1 MRKQIGTRMQAVFA
15 AFLVALAVTI
25 LPDDAAR
32 AANDCIAAPN
42 SEAPQ
47 GSHWYY
53 RIDRVKQRKCWY
65 FRPQG
70 QKVRN
75 AEPQV
80 KPAKRLPAPVGAET
94 AGDGRIPPTQV
105 VQPPQK
111 APPATTGSVRQQGS
125 VEGTSFTMSRSSSS
139 QPAGTIEQPG
149 AAMSAP
155 AAQDQLQGRASTET
169 KVAHDTTQVRQPVTA
184 TTEMVSSTTVPLS
197 RMLLMFAS
205 ALAAAGILHFTIFK
219 MFAARQRLAMLQS
232 SSSKDLMS

>member
-155 AAQDQLQGRASTET
+155 AAQDQLQGRASTE
-169 KVAHDTTQVRQPVTA
+169 
-184 TTEMVSSTTVPLS
+184 MVSSTTVPLS